1 MGKGSSSGTEKSNRL
16 LGGLLSAGFEESSC
30 QSRYKSHL
38 LRRKPSPHQPSK
50 HLISKLRSYEKLHK
64 RCGPRSRNFRK
75 LTKSPRLMNTT
86 TCKYLSWIPAN
97 GLGNMIIS
105 LTATFLYALLTD
117 RVLLVEFGPGMDG
130 LFCEPFPN
138 STWILPQHFPHRN
151 REATLPS
158 FDTLLKDNKDS
169 TLVPK
174 FIYLD
179 IERKHDKPFHCD
191 YGQEILQKIPVL
203 FLRSD
208 QYFVPS
214 LFMVEKF
221 NPELIRMFPNKET
234 VFHHLGRYLFHPS
247 NQAWGLISRF
257 FDTYLA
263 NADQRIG
270 IQIRVFNSKNV
281 PPQTVMNQI
290 QACSKTYSILPELS
304 RSSSPTTTNGTL
316 KAILVASL
324 SSEYADN
331 LRTKYWTTATAMAG
345 EKVGVFQASQE
356 GVQRFKNEIHNV
368 KAWAE
373 IYLLSL
379 CDLLVTSGQ
388 STFGYVGQ
396 GLGDVKPWILEKQLD
411 ANIPDPPC
419 WLGVSTE
426 PCFHFPPEKECA
438 AAAGRRRSGGER
450 WNVSSKFE
458 YLKPC
463 EDLSFGVK
471 LMQ

>member
-86 TCKYLSWIPAN
+86 T
-97 GLGNMIIS
+97 
-105 LTATFLYALLTD
+105 
-117 RVLLVEFGPGMDG
+117 
-130 LFCEPFPN
+130 
-138 STWILPQHFPHRN
+138 
-151 REATLPS
+151 
-158 FDTLLKDNKDS
+158 
-169 TLVPK
+169 
-174 FIYLD
+174 
-179 IERKHDKPFHCD
+179 
-191 YGQEILQKIPVL
+191 
-203 FLRSD
+203 
-208 QYFVPS
+208 
-214 LFMVEKF
+214 
-221 NPELIRMFPNKET
+221 
-234 VFHHLGRYLFHPS
+234 
-247 NQAWGLISRF
+247 
-257 FDTYLA
+257 
-263 NADQRIG
+263 
-270 IQIRVFNSKNV
+270 
-281 PPQTVMNQI
+281 
-290 QACSKTYSILPELS
+290 S

>member
-1 MGKGSSSGTEKSNRL
+1 
-16 LGGLLSAGFEESSC
+16 
-30 QSRYKSHL
+30 
-38 LRRKPSPHQPSK
+38 
-50 HLISKLRSYEKLHK
+50 
-64 RCGPRSRNFRK
+64 
-75 LTKSPRLMNTT
+75 
-86 TCKYLSWIPAN
+86 
-97 GLGNMIIS
+97 
-105 LTATFLYALLTD
+105 
-117 RVLLVEFGPGMDG
+117 MDG

-290 QACSKTYSILPELS
+290 QACSKTYSILPE
-304 RSSSPTTTNGTL
+304 
-316 KAILVASL
+316 
-324 SSEYADN
+324 
-331 LRTKYWTTATAMAG
+331 
-345 EKVGVFQASQE
+345 

>member
-1 MGKGSSSGTEKSNRL
+1 
-16 LGGLLSAGFEESSC
+16 
-30 QSRYKSHL
+30 
-38 LRRKPSPHQPSK
+38 
-50 HLISKLRSYEKLHK
+50 
-64 RCGPRSRNFRK
+64 
-75 LTKSPRLMNTT
+75 
-86 TCKYLSWIPAN
+86 
-97 GLGNMIIS
+97 
-105 LTATFLYALLTD
+105 
-117 RVLLVEFGPGMDG
+117 MDG

-138 STWILPQHFPHRN
+138 STWILN

-290 QACSKTYSILPELS
+290 QACSKTYSIL
-304 RSSSPTTTNGTL
+304 TNGTL

-331 LRTKYWTTATAMAG
+331 LRTKYWTTATAM
-345 EKVGVFQASQE
+345 ASQE